1 MVPMAYS
8 GRFMIEN
15 PQGAGVV
22 KVLAGAKYGELLGV
36 HALGDSSSEF
46 IVAAAAMIEA
56 EMCVSDVAQL
66 VFPHPTV
73 SEAMKEAI
81 LRAAE

>member
-1 MVPMAYS
+1 
-8 GRFMIEN
+8 
-15 PQGAGVV
+15 V

-46 IVAAAAMIEA
+46 IIAAAAMIEA
-56 EMCVSDVAQL
+56 EFCVSDVAQL

>member
-1 MVPMAYS
+1 MHDLFV
-8 GRFMIEN
+8 I
-15 PQGAGVV
+15 GAGPGGYEAA
-22 KVLAGAKYGELLGV
+22 AGARYGELLGA

-46 IVAAAAMIEA
+46 IIAAAAMIEA
-56 EMCVSDVAQL
+56 ELCVSDVAQL

-81 LRAAE
+81 LRVTE

>member
-1 MVPMAYS
+1 MYDL
-8 GRFMIEN
+8 FII
-15 PQGAGVV
+15 GAGPGGYEGAAR
-22 KVLAGAKYGELLGV
+22 AGYGELLGV

-46 IVAAAAMIEA
+46 IIAAAAMIEA
-56 EMCVSDVAQL
+56 ELSVSDVARL

-81 LRAAE
+81 LRATE